1 MIMNYYDII
10 GIGCDRMTIN
20 EQYQELL
27 KYRKNQP
34 SNILVEKQ
42 RNAWAYFRNIA
53 NVTNLEKNI
62 NSNSPLYYAPLKQIH
77 GSNMVSWPVQNGSE
91 IYVDEEF
98 AANNETLVNI
108 QLQHEIL
115 HNLANR
121 VNGNQSFFGYA
132 YDGSGKSNYIG
143 INEATTQMFA
153 EDIIGLRL
161 DEETYY
167 LYFIKNIMR
176 IIKALFGKELLA
188 GQYLNND
195 LNFTNAFNNRT
206 SYKFEPFAQLMNDI
220 YYLSREKK
228 YKSLSENQIEEL
240 TKKQQSILDFTSG
253 LIYQFSKDNKDI
265 VNDVCFEIQDNLFI
279 KKLNL
284 QSLDNSNSI
293 HHSK

>member
-1 MIMNYYDII
+1 
-10 GIGCDRMTIN
+10 MTKN
-20 EQYQELL
+20 EEYQELL
-27 KYRKNQP
+27 KYRKIQP
-34 SNILVEKQ
+34 NNILVEKQ
-42 RNAWAYFRNIA
+42 RNAWLYFRNITKP
-53 NVTNLEKNI
+53 TNLEKNI
-62 NSNSPLYYAPLKQIH
+62 NSNSSLYYVPLKQIH

-91 IYVDEEF
+91 IYVDEGF
-98 AANNETLVNI
+98 AINNKELVNI

-121 VNGNQSFFGYA
+121 VNGNQSFFGYL

-161 DEETYY
+161 DEETDY
-167 LYFIKNIMR
+167 LYFVKNVMR
-176 IIKALFGKELLA
+176 VMKVLFGKELLA

-195 LNFTNAFNNRT
+195 TGFTTIFNDRT
-206 SYKFEPFAQLMNDI
+206 SYKFEPFAKLLNDI

-228 YKSLSENQIEEL
+228 YKSLNESQTEEL
-240 TKKQQSILDFTSG
+240 TKKQQSILDFTSR
-253 LIYQFSKDNKDI
+253 LIHQFSKDNNEIID
-265 VNDVCFEIQDNLFI
+265 DVGFEIQDDSFI

-284 QSLDNSNSI
+284 HSFDNSNSI

>member
-1 MIMNYYDII
+1 
-10 GIGCDRMTIN
+10 MTIN
-20 EQYQELL
+20 EEYQELL

-53 NVTNLEKNI
+53 NVTNLEKNM

-77 GSNMVSWPVQNGSE
+77 GSNMVSWPTKSGSE

-98 AANNETLVNI
+98 AKNNETLVNI

-121 VNGNQSFFGYA
+121 VNGNQSFFGYL
-132 YDGSGKSNYIG
+132 YNGSGKSNYIG
-143 INEATTQMFA
+143 INEAITQMFT

-161 DEETYY
+161 DEETDY

-176 IIKALFGKELLA
+176 IMKVLFGKELLA

-195 LNFTNAFNNRT
+195 LGFTSTFNDMT
-206 SYKFEPFAQLMNDI
+206 SYKFEPFAKLMNDI

-228 YKSLSENQIEEL
+228 YQFLNKNQIEEL
-240 TKKQQSILDFTSG
+240 TRKQQSILDFTNG
-253 LIYQFSKDNKDI
+253 LIRQSLNYNKDI
-265 VNDVCFEIQDNLFI
+265 MNDVCFEIQDDLFI

-284 QSLDNSNSI
+284 QSIDNSNSI
-293 HHSK
+293 HHSKYIML

>member
-1 MIMNYYDII
+1 
-10 GIGCDRMTIN
+10 MTIN
-20 EQYQELL
+20 DEYQELL
-27 KYRKNQP
+27 KYRKKQP

-42 RNAWAYFRNIA
+42 RNAWAYFRNIT

-62 NSNSPLYYAPLKQIH
+62 NSNPPFYYAPLNQIH
-77 GSNMVSWPVQNGSE
+77 GSNMVSWHVQNGSE

-98 AANNETLVNI
+98 AVNNETLVYI

-121 VNGNQSFFGYA
+121 VNGNQSFFGYS
-132 YDGSGKSNYIG
+132 YDGSGKSNYIGKYIG

-161 DEETYY
+161 DEKTDY
-167 LYFIKNIMR
+167 LYFVKNIMR
-176 IIKALFGKELLA
+176 IMKVLFGKELLA
-188 GQYLNND
+188 GQYLNNNLD
-195 LNFTNAFNNRT
+195 FTIAFNDRT

-220 YYLSREKK
+220 YYLSLKKK
-228 YKSLSENQIEEL
+228 YRSLSESETEAL
-240 TKKQQSILDFTSG
+240 TKKQQFILDFTSR
-253 LIYQFSKDNKDI
+253 LIHQFLNYNKDI
-265 VNDVCFEIQDNLFI
+265 MNDVCFEIQDDLFI

-284 QSLDNSNSI
+284 QSIDNSNSI

>member
-1 MIMNYYDII
+1 
-10 GIGCDRMTIN
+10 MTIN
-20 EQYQELL
+20 EEYQELL
-27 KYRKNQP
+27 KYRKIQP

-42 RNAWAYFRNIA
+42 RHAWAYFRNIT

-62 NSNSPLYYAPLKQIH
+62 NINSSLYYAPLKKIH

-91 IYVDEEF
+91 IYIDEEF
-98 AANNETLVNI
+98 AINNRELVNI

-115 HNLANR
+115 HNLANCI
-121 VNGNQSFFGYA
+121 NGKQSFFGYL

-153 EDIIGLRL
+153 EDITGLRL
-161 DEETYY
+161 DEETDY

-176 IIKALFGKELLA
+176 IMKVLFGKELLA

-195 LNFTNAFNNRT
+195 LGFTSTFNDKT
-206 SYKFEPFAQLMNDI
+206 SYKFEPFALLMNEI

-228 YKSLSENQIEEL
+228 YRSLDENQIDEL
-240 TKKQQSILDFTSG
+240 IKKQQSLLDFTSG
-253 LIYQFSKDNKDI
+253 LIHQFSKNNEEI
-265 VNDVCFEIQDNLFI
+265 INDVYFEIQDDLFM

-284 QSLDNSNSI
+284 QSLSSSI
-293 HHSK
+293 NHSK

>member
-1 MIMNYYDII
+1 
-10 GIGCDRMTIN
+10 MTIE
-20 EQYQELL
+20 EQYKELS
-27 KYRKNQP
+27 KYRKIQL

-42 RNAWAYFRNIA
+42 RNAWTYFRNIT
-53 NVTNLEKNI
+53 NVTKLEKNI

-77 GSNMVSWPVQNGSE
+77 GSNMVSWPVKNGSE

-98 AANNETLVNI
+98 AVNNEILVNI

-121 VNGNQSFFGYA
+121 VNGNQSFFGYL
-132 YDGSGKSNYIG
+132 YDGSGNSNYIG

-161 DEETYY
+161 DEEIDY
-167 LYFIKNIMR
+167 LYFVKNIMR
-176 IIKALFGKELLA
+176 IMKVLFGKELLA

-195 LNFTNAFNNRT
+195 LGFTSTFNDRT
-206 SYKFEPFAQLMNDI
+206 SYKFEPFAQLINDI
-220 YYLSREKK
+220 YYLSKEKK
-228 YKSLSENQIEEL
+228 YKSLSQNQIEEL

-253 LIYQFSKDNKDI
+253 LIHQFLKDNKDI
-265 VNDVCFEIQDNLFI
+265 INDVCFEIQDDLFI

-284 QSLDNSNSI
+284 QSFNNSNSI

>member
-1 MIMNYYDII
+1 
-10 GIGCDRMTIN
+10 MTIN
-20 EQYQELL
+20 EEYQELL
-27 KYRKNQP
+27 KYRKIQP
-34 SNILVEKQ
+34 NNILVEKQ
-42 RNAWAYFRNIA
+42 RNAWLYFRNIT

-62 NSNSPLYYAPLKQIH
+62 NSKSPLYYAPLKQIH
-77 GSNMVSWPVQNGSE
+77 GSNMVSWPVQSGSE

-98 AANNETLVNI
+98 AINNDKLVNI

-121 VNGNQSFFGYA
+121 INGNQSFFGYL
-132 YDGSGKSNYIG
+132 YDGSGKTNYIG

-161 DEETYY
+161 DEETDY
-167 LYFIKNIMR
+167 LYFVKNIMR
-176 IIKALFGKELLA
+176 IMKVLFGKALLA
-188 GQYLNND
+188 GQYLNNN
-195 LNFTNAFNNRT
+195 LGFTSAFNDRT

-228 YKSLSENQIEEL
+228 YKSLSESQMGEL

-253 LIYQFSKDNKDI
+253 LIHQFSKDDKEI
-265 VNDVCFEIQDNLFI
+265 MNDVCFEMQDDLFI

-284 QSLDNSNSI
+284 QSFGNSNSI

>member
-1 MIMNYYDII
+1 
-10 GIGCDRMTIN
+10 MTIN
-20 EQYQELL
+20 EEYQELL
-27 KYRKNQP
+27 KYRKIQP
-34 SNILVEKQ
+34 NNILVEKQ
-42 RNAWAYFRNIA
+42 RNAWLYFRNIT

-62 NSNSPLYYAPLKQIH
+62 NSKSPLYYAPLKQIH
-77 GSNMVSWPVQNGSE
+77 GSNMVSWPVQSGSE

-98 AANNETLVNI
+98 AINNEKLVNI

-121 VNGNQSFFGYA
+121 INGNQSFFGYL
-132 YDGSGKSNYIG
+132 YDGSGKTNYIG

-161 DEETYY
+161 DEETDY
-167 LYFIKNIMR
+167 LYFVKNIMR
-176 IIKALFGKELLA
+176 IMKVLFGKALLA

-195 LNFTNAFNNRT
+195 LGFTSAFNDRT
-206 SYKFEPFAQLMNDI
+206 SYKFEPFAKLMNDI

-228 YKSLSENQIEEL
+228 YKSLSESQMGEL
-240 TKKQQSILDFTSG
+240 IKKQQSILDFTSG
-253 LIYQFSKDNKDI
+253 LIHQFSKDDKEI
-265 VNDVCFEIQDNLFI
+265 MNDVCFEIQDDLFI

-284 QSLDNSNSI
+284 QSFGNSNSI